1 MGVAREWRRES
12 PTLGGLASSDCLPP
26 RHLAVTEGGQTPDAT
41 RLWLPFERPRALRS
55 PVGALSCACFM
66 ASQVQLRLNGR
77 LLSLAEFSPNLT
89 LLEFLHRQGLTG
101 AKEGCAEG
109 DCGACSVAL
118 VERDANGKPAY
129 RAINSCLVPVCLLA
143 GREVISVEGVAT
155 GRPKRP
161 ESRYSSN
168 LHPVQRTLAENHG
181 SQCGYCTPGIVCSLF
196 EGFYRDDLHTPEDLD
211 DQLSGN
217 LCRCTGYRPI
227 RDAAIAAFAERHAQ
241 DRGDAF
247 AERLKQTDAS
257 LGAVHYEVSGEK
269 FFRPTGLGELLRL
282 IQVHP
287 EARLIAGATELGLEI
302 SKRFQKF
309 PTLISVEAVGGLKN
323 IELTNNE
330 WRIGA
335 AVTLTEIEDALGKE
349 SPPLADM
356 LRGFGSR
363 QIRNRATMGGNLA
376 TASPI
381 GDCAPVL
388 LALDAKV
395 MLAEQAARQSPS
407 GKADQELATGV
418 PPLLQERL
426 LPISEFFT
434 AYRQTALRAG
444 EVLQTIIL
452 PRGVSAPGRTRKTA
466 WFKVSKRREM
476 DISTVAA
483 CFTVDLDAQGR
494 VCHARLAYGGVAATP
509 ARALRTEQSLL
520 GQLWN
525 AETIQSVLPIL
536 SAEFTPI
543 SDVRGSAEYRRGL
556 ITSLLE
562 KFVAETSSLTPGW
575 SPRLARDQDNP
586 AVSTAPREQKAVETA
601 ETPRPPGPGLLPGV
615 NQKFPPHESAHK
627 HVTGEAIYTDDQP
640 AGRNFLEVWP
650 VCSPH
655 ARAKILRRDATAARR
670 MPGIKAVLLA
680 EDIPG
685 ANEVGAVKQDEILLA
700 DKEVLFHGHLVA
712 LVVGETAAA
721 CRAAAEKV
729 VVEYEPWPPVL
740 TLRQAIATGSFHN
753 EPNFI
758 RRGDVEQNLSAAP
771 LSLEGEFEFGG
782 QEHFYLETQAAG
794 AERGED
800 GSLFVVSSTQHPS
813 EVQALVARVL
823 HLPANQIVVQ
833 SPRMGGGFGGKET
846 QAATPAALAALA
858 AHHTGRP
865 VRVRWNRDQ
874 DMALTG
880 HRHPFL
886 ARFKVGFDSE
896 GRLLAAQVHL
906 WSNGGWALDLSQP
919 VTDRALFHLDNCYYI
934 PAVEFRGQ
942 VAKTN
947 LSSNTA
953 FRGFGGPQGMLVME
967 EILDRIARRLGW
979 LPEVVRERN
988 LYHGTG
994 ETNTTHY
1001 GQLIEDN
1008 RIQTIWHEL
1017 KKTSALVP
1025 RREEIA
1031 AWNATHP
1038 HAKRGLAITP
1048 VKFGISFTVTHLNQ
1062 AGALVL
1068 IYQDGT
1074 VQVNH
1079 GGTEMGQGIHTNM
1092 ALIAAKE
1099 LGVRRENI
1107 RVMPTSTDK
1116 VPNTSATAASAGTD
1130 LNGAAVKNACE
1141 TLRARLMPVAFELVA
1156 ATANRRALGESQRP
1170 LTSAPT
1176 KDLIFAD
1183 GFVFQHD
1190 QPDARVAF
1198 ADVVQQA
1205 YQSRIGLS
1213 ATGHYATPGI
1223 HWDRVAGRGKPFHY
1237 FANGAAVTEVE
1248 VDGFTGMHRVLRVD
1262 ILQDVGDAINEGVNR
1277 GQIEGGFVQGM
1288 GWLTT
1293 EELLWDDQGRLLT
1306 HSPDTYK
1313 IPSVGDTPRIFNVTL
1328 LQNAPQK
1335 NVVHG
1340 SKAVGEPPF
1349 MLAISVREAIRDAV
1363 AAFGSR
1369 PGEVPLA
1376 SPATGEAIWMA
1387 IQRQRSG
1394 APPRVAGEP
1403 T

>member
-1 MGVAREWRRES
+1 M
-12 PTLGGLASSDCLPP
+12 
-26 RHLAVTEGGQTPDAT
+26 
-41 RLWLPFERPRALRS
+41 
-55 PVGALSCACFM
+55 
-66 ASQVQLRLNGR
+66 RLNGR
-77 LLSLAEFSPNLT
+77 LLSLAEVSPNLT
-89 LLEFLHRQGLTG
+89 LLEFLRRQGLAG
-101 AKEGCAEG
+101 SKEGCAEG
-109 DCGACSVAL
+109 DCGACTVAI
-118 VERDANGKPAY
+118 VERNVEGKPTF
-129 RAINSCLVPVCLLA
+129 RAVNSCLIPVCLMA
-143 GREVISVEGVAT
+143 GREIVSVEGVANAELGT
-155 GRPKRP
+155 RNSKL
-161 ESRYSSN
+161 SS
-168 LHPVQRTLAENHG
+168 LHPVQRALVENHG

-196 EGFYRDDLHTPEDLD
+196 EGFYRDDLHTSDDLD

-227 RDAAIAAFAERHAQ
+227 RDAAIEAFGERRTRA
-241 DRGDAF
+241 DGDAF
-247 AERLKQTDAS
+247 SESLKLADTS
-257 LGAVHYEVSGEK
+257 LGGVQYQVSGEK
-269 FFRPTGLGELLRL
+269 FLRPTGLGELLQL
-282 IQVHP
+282 IREQP
-287 EARLIAGATELGLEI
+287 EARLIAGGTEVGLEI

-309 PTLISVEAVGGLKN
+309 STLISIEAVGELKHV
-323 IELTNNE
+323 EFTNDE

-335 AVTLTEIEDALGKE
+335 AVTLTEIEDKLEGEFPALGT
-349 SPPLADM
+349 M
-356 LRGFGSR
+356 LCVFGSR
-363 QIRNRATMGGNLA
+363 QIRNRATIGGNLV

-388 LALDAKV
+388 LALDARV
-395 MLAEQAARQSPS
+395 VLVGQASRRSPS
-407 GKADQELATGV
+407 EESTGKFETGATPV
-418 PPLLQERL
+418 LQQRV
-426 LPISEFFT
+426 LPISEFFL
-434 AYRQTALRAG
+434 AYRKTAIQAG
-444 EVLQTIIL
+444 EVLKTIIL
-452 PRGVSAPGRTRKTA
+452 PRDVSAPGRARKTA

-483 CFTVDLDAQGR
+483 CFTVDLDGNSR
-494 VCHARLAYGGVAATP
+494 VCHARLAYGGVAAMP
-509 ARALRTEQSLL
+509 ARALQTERALL
-520 GQLWN
+520 GQPWN

-536 SAEFTPI
+536 SREFTPI

-562 KFVAETSSLTPGW
+562 KFFAEGSERGVHAA
-575 SPRLARDQDNP
+575 SPLERGSGSKSALRC
-586 AVSTAPREQKAVETA
+586 
-601 ETPRPPGPGLLPGV
+601 PPS
-615 NQKFPPHESAHK
+615 HESAHK
-627 HVTGEAIYTDDQP
+627 HVTGEAIYTDDQT
-640 AGRNFLEVWP
+640 AGKNFLEVWP

-655 ARAKILRRDATAARR
+655 ARARILNRDATAARR

-685 ANEVGAVKQDEILLA
+685 ANEVGAVKKDEILLA

-712 LVVGETAAA
+712 LVVGESQAA

-729 VVEYEPWPPVL
+729 VVAYEPLPPVL
-740 TLRQAIATGSFHN
+740 TLRQALATGSFHN
-753 EPNFI
+753 EPSFI
-758 RRGDVEQNLSAAP
+758 RRGDVEKSLSAAP

-782 QEHFYLETQAAG
+782 QEHFYLETQAAW

-800 GSLFVVSSTQHPS
+800 GSMFVVSSTQHPS
-813 EVQALVARVL
+813 EVQATVAHVL
-823 HLPANQIVVQ
+823 HLPVNQVIVQ
-833 SPRMGGGFGGKET
+833 SPRMGGAFGGKET

-865 VRVRWNRDQ
+865 VRLRWNRDQ

-886 ARFKVGFDSE
+886 TRFKIGFDAE
-896 GRLLAAQVHL
+896 GHLLAAQVQL

-947 LSSNTA
+947 VSSNTA

-967 EILDRIARRLGW
+967 EILDRIARRLGL

-988 LYHGTG
+988 LYRGTG

-1017 KKTSALVP
+1017 KKSSALEP
-1025 RREEIA
+1025 RRAEIA
-1031 AWNATHP
+1031 AWNAAHP

-1048 VKFGISFTVTHLNQ
+1048 VKFGISFTVTFLNQ

-1092 ALIAAKE
+1092 ALIAARE
-1099 LGVRRENI
+1099 LGVKLANI

-1141 TLRARLMPVAFELVA
+1141 ILRGRLTAAALSLVGQARRRSPSEKEGEKLETGATPVLRSPA
-1156 ATANRRALGESQRP
+1156 AE
-1170 LTSAPT
+1170 
-1176 KDLIFAD
+1176 DLIFAD
-1183 GFVFQHD
+1183 GFVFHRN
-1190 QPDARVAF
+1190 QPDAKVLF
-1198 ADVVQQA
+1198 AEVVQKA
-1205 YQSRIGLS
+1205 YQSRVSLS
-1213 ATGHYATPGI
+1213 ATGYYATPGI

-1237 FANGAAVTEVE
+1237 FALGAAVTEVE

-1262 ILQDVGDAINEGVNR
+1262 ILQDVGDSINEAINR
-1277 GQIEGGFVQGM
+1277 GQIEGGFVQGL

-1313 IPSVGDTPRIFNVTL
+1313 IPSIGDTPRIFNVTL
-1328 LQNAPQK
+1328 LPNATQK

-1349 MLAISVREAIRDAV
+1349 MLAISGREAIRDAV
-1363 AAFGSR
+1363 AAFGSGL
-1369 PGEVPLA
+1369 GEVPLA
-1376 SPATGEAIWMA
+1376 SPATAEAIWMA
-1387 IQRQRSG
+1387 TQRQRRGTSSPG
-1394 APPRVAGEP
+1394 M
-1403 T
+1403 